1 MSMRRTPYRWGT
13 LALGATLALAG
24 CKKPN
29 VFVPPPPAEI
39 GVAVPLRQSVT
50 PTLELTGTLSAY
62 NQVDLVARV
71 QGVLQQINYA
81 DGAVAK
87 PGDTLFVV
95 DPAPYEAKLQQAE
108 AAQAA
113 AQASFAQA
121 EAEYA
126 RQSALAKNDF
136 SSRSTLDQSRAARDS
151 AKANVSNTQAGAT
164 LAALDVGYTHVAAP
178 FAGVV
183 TAHQVSVGNLVG
195 VGGPTKLATIVQM
208 DPIYANFTLN
218 EQDVQRIRADFV
230 RRNLPGGTTTGGNV
244 PVRLG
249 LMTEAGAPHSGMLD
263 YIEPLVDPAT
273 GTLRMRAVFANTDH
287 TLLPGYFVHIAIP
300 LAPQT
305 DMALLVPDRAVATDQ
320 AGRYLQVVN
329 GEDVVELR
337 RVQIG
342 PLVGNLR
349 VIASGLKADDRVVV
363 RGLGRAVPGSKVVP
377 VAAAIE
383 AAAP

>member
-1 MSMRRTPYRWGT
+1 MSMRRTPYRLGT

>member
-1 MSMRRTPYRWGT
+1 MSMRRTPYLWGT

-50 PTLELTGTLSAY
+50 PTLDLTGTLSAY

-108 AAQAA
+108 AAQTA

-208 DPIYANFTLN
+208 DPIYANFTLS

-305 DMALLVPDRAVATDQ
+305 DTALLVPDRAVASDQ

-329 GEDVVELR
+329 GEDVLELR

>member
-1 MSMRRTPYRWGT
+1 MTLRRMPNFWGLLALCGT
-13 LALGATLALAG
+13 LLLAG

-29 VFVPPPPAEI
+29 VFVPPPPSEI
-39 GVAVPLRQSVT
+39 GVALPLRQSVT
-50 PTLELTGTLSAY
+50 PTLDLTGTLSAY

-71 QGVLQQINYA
+71 QGVLQQIKYA
-81 DGAVAK
+81 DGALAK

-95 DPAPYEAKLQQAE
+95 DPAPYEAKLPQAE

-121 EAEYA
+121 DAEFT

-136 SSRSTLDQSRAARDS
+136 SSRSTLDQSRAARDN

-195 VGGPTKLATIVQM
+195 VGGPTKLATMVQM
-208 DPIYANFTLN
+208 DPIYANFTLS
-218 EQDVQRIRADFV
+218 EQDVQRIRSDFS
-230 RRNLPGGTTTGGNV
+230 RRNLPGGSTTGGNV

-249 LMTEAGAPHSGMLD
+249 LMTETDAPHTGMLD

-273 GTLRMRAVFANTDH
+273 GTLRMRAVFANADH
-287 TLLPGYFVHIAIP
+287 TLLPGYFVHIVIP
-300 LAPQT
+300 LTPQT
-305 DMALLVPDRAVATDQ
+305 DTALLVPDRAIGTDQ

-329 GEDVVELR
+329 AQDILELR
-337 RVQIG
+337 RVQTG

-349 VIASGLKADDRVVV
+349 VITSGLQADDRVAV
-363 RGLGRAVPGSKVVP
+363 RGLGRAVPGAKVVP
-377 VAAAIE
+377 VAARIE
-383 AAAP
+383 ATTP